1 MHRVNHYRVDETLG
15 KVDTSFSNLRRRRK
29 RMLLIDHLSIKQ
41 GERLL
46 LQDVSLAIERNEWV
60 CLVGASG
67 SGKSLLVK
75 SILQMLPATLQST
88 GSIFWNDQE
97 IEAASNTCSIYG
109 CEIGYIPQQYTTS
122 FAPFLTMDA
131 HIRDLFASHDQ
142 AYDEDRIRAIMAEVH
157 LSEELL
163 YRYPGELSGGQLQ
176 RFCLLLAS
184 ILQPKLIIA
193 DEITN
198 ALDVL
203 TARQVTEWLKAMI
216 GQTSSMLWVSH
227 DLAEAMTYADHILVM
242 KDGRIVDAGD
252 REHLLTSTDPYTQ
265 SLLQAAPVLKRKDRL
280 EHVIT
285 R

>member
-1 MHRVNHYRVDETLG
+1 
-15 KVDTSFSNLRRRRK
+15 
-29 RMLLIDHLSIKQ
+29 MLVIDQLSIKHD
-41 GERLL
+41 ERPL
-46 LQDVSLAIERNEWV
+46 LQDVSFAIERNEWV

-75 SILQMLPATLQST
+75 SILQMLPNTLQTT
-88 GSIFWNDQE
+88 GTIYWNDQE
-97 IEAASNTCSIYG
+97 IGDASKTCSIYG
-109 CEIGYIPQQYTTS
+109 CEIGYIPQHYTTS
-122 FAPFLTMDA
+122 FAPFLTMDE
-131 HIRDLFASHDQ
+131 HIRDLFESHDE
-142 AYDEDRIRAIMAEVH
+142 AYDKDRIRSAMAEIH

-163 YRYPGELSGGQLQ
+163 NRYPLELSGGQLQ

-184 ILQPKLIIA
+184 ILQPTLIIA

-203 TARQVTEWLKAMI
+203 TARQVTEWLKSMI
-216 GQTSSMLWVSH
+216 GQTSSMLWVTH

-242 KDGRIVDAGD
+242 KDGRIVDAGN
-252 REHLLTSTDPYTQ
+252 REHLIASENPYTK
-265 SLLQAAPVLKRKDRL
+265 SLLQAAPILKREERL

>member
-1 MHRVNHYRVDETLG
+1 
-15 KVDTSFSNLRRRRK
+15 
-29 RMLLIDHLSIKQ
+29 MLVIDHLSINHD
-41 GERLL
+41 ERSLI
-46 LQDVSLAIERNEWV
+46 QDISLAIKRNEWV

-75 SILQMLPATLQST
+75 SILQMLPNTLQTT
-88 GSIFWNDQE
+88 GSIYWNEQE
-97 IEAASNTCSIYG
+97 IGEASKTCSVYG
-109 CEIGYIPQQYTTS
+109 CEIGYIPQIYTTS

-131 HIRDLFASHDQ
+131 HIRDLFESHNQ
-142 AYDEDRIRAIMAEVH
+142 TYDKIRIHSILDEVH

-163 YRYPGELSGGQLQ
+163 HRYPSELSGGQLQ

-184 ILQPKLIIA
+184 ILQPSLIIA

-203 TARQVTEWLKAMI
+203 TARQVTEWLKSMI
-216 GQTSSMLWVSH
+216 GQDSSILWVTH

-242 KDGRIVDAGD
+242 KEGRIVDKGD
-252 REHLLTSTDPYTQ
+252 REHLLTSTNRYTQ
-265 SLLQAAPVLKRKDRL
+265 SLLQAAPILKG
-280 EHVIT
+280 EGETHHVAA